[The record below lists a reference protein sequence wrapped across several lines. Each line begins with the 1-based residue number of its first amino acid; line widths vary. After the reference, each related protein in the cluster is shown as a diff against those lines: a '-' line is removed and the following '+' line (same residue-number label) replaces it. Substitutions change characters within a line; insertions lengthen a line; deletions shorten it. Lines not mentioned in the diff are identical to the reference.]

1 MFDTQVRD
9 AVRQIVG
16 PWWAFLVAG
25 LAWFVISF
33 VVLQMSLTSV
43 RAVGVLLGVIFLISA
58 LEEFMAASVVGS
70 WGWPGWSWASFFSSP
85 LYGPSS
91 TPSVRSCP
99 LLTCSGCS

>member
-1 MFDTQVRD
+1 MFDTQARD

-16 PWWAFLVAG
+16 PWWAFLIAG

-58 LEEFMAASVVGS
+58 VEEFMAAAVVDS
-70 WGWPGWSWASFFSSP
+70 WG
-85 LYGPSS
+85 
-91 TPSVRSCP
+91 
-99 LLTCSGCS
+99 

>member
-1 MFDTQVRD
+1 MFDTQVGG
-9 AVRQIVG
+9 AIRQIVG
-16 PWWAFLVAG
+16 PWWAFLIAG

-58 LEEFMAASVVGS
+58 VEELMAAAVVGS
-70 WGWPGWSWASFFSSP
+70 WGWARVLLGVLFSSLP
-85 LYGPSS
+85 YGPSS

>member
-1 MFDTQVRD
+1 MFDTQIRD
-9 AVRQIVG
+9 AVRQMVG

-25 LAWFVISF
+25 IAWFVISF

-43 RAVGVLLGVIFLISA
+43 RAVGVLLGVIFLYRRSKSSWPHPW
-58 LEEFMAASVVGS
+58 LVVGV
-70 WGWPGWSWASFFSSP
+70 GRLLLGILFSSLP
-85 LYGPSS
+85 YGPSS

>member
-25 LAWFVISF
+25 VAWFVISF

-58 LEEFMAASVVGS
+58 IEEFMAAAVVGS
-70 WGWPGWSWASFFSSP
+70 WGWPGAPGHPFFRRRYMVLHRP
-85 LYGPSS
+85 RRY
-91 TPSVRSCP
+91 VRVHC
-99 LLTCSGCS
+99 

>member
-1 MFDTQVRD
+1 MFDTQIRD
-9 AVRQIVG
+9 AVRKMVG

-25 LAWFVISF
+25 IAWFVISF

-58 LEEFMAASVVGS
+58 IEEFMAASVVGS
-70 WGWPGWSWASFFSSP
+70 WGWAGRSWASFFSSLP
-85 LYGPSS
+85 YGPSS
-91 TPSVRSCP
+91 TPSARSCP

>member
-1 MFDTQVRD
+1 MFDTQIRD
-9 AVRQIVG
+9 AVRQMVG

-58 LEEFMAASVVGS
+58 VEEFLAASVVGS
-70 WGWPGWSWASFFSSP
+70 WGWPA
-85 LYGPSS
+85 GPGH
-91 TPSVRSCP
+91 P
-99 LLTCSGCS
+99 LLCRGYMVLHRPRRYVRIHC

>member
-1 MFDTQVRD
+1 MFDTQIRD
-9 AVRQIVG
+9 AVRQMVG

-58 LEEFMAASVVGS
+58 VEEFLAASVVGS
-70 WGWPGWSWASFFSSP
+70 WGWAGWSWASSSLSRP
-85 LYGPSS
+85 YGPSS
-91 TPSVRSCP
+91 TPSVRSYP